1 MCEAKWT
8 QHDILQ
14 YLTDMYRLTC
24 FACLSHPW
32 SLFDRYMAP
41 ELFDSKGKITEKAR
55 GDFSK
60 PWVVLWK
67 RKPKQRR
74 NRKTTQH
81 TEVVPFCF
89 ACCLSDV
96 LHSFCMGFV
105 FLFLVV
111 VHFLHVCYIVS
122 WFLPGFCT
130 LLFHRSSS
138 MFHSKL
144 VTVATCFEDDYPC
157 IGETI
162 VRLSDGST
170 VQIKASRNWSHLEKT
185 CQIHCVS
192 CNVCHMPN
200 RSRWMFGL
208 WDAWWWKSSPIA
220 SLMRLVLSGAW
231 CLLILASIYIRVYLT
246 ET

>member
-55 GDFSK
+55 GDFLGC
-60 PWVVLWK
+60 VVK
-67 RKPKQRR
+67 EEAKTKKKQE
-74 NRKTTQH
+74 NH
-81 TEVVPFCF
+81 TAHRSCSFLLRMLLKWCVAFFLHGFC
-89 ACCLSDV
+89 
-96 LHSFCMGFV
+96 
-105 FLFLVV
+105 FLFLVA

-130 LLFHRSSS
+130 FLFHRSSS

-157 IGETI
+157 IG
-162 VRLSDGST
+162 VSDGST
-170 VQIKASRNWSHLEKT
+170 VQIKASRNWSHWKKHVKSIVFPAT
-185 CQIHCVS
+185 CVTCRIEAGGCLG
-192 CNVCHMPN
+192 
-200 RSRWMFGL
+200 FGML
-208 WDAWWWKSSPIA
+208 GGGSHLQSPP
-220 SLMRLVLSGAW
+220 SWGWCYLVLDV
-231 CLLILASIYIRVYLT
+231 C
-246 ET
+246 